1 MREYQSDKMLVELQY
16 LSAQIREL
24 DISIREQEEID
35 ERNGFEAFPING
47 DPLIQEQCVLCMER
61 EDLCNK
67 YIHTRLIEIHIFEL
81 PLAEEIEKVMQVLRD
96 NNYPFPSASPH
107 SVEYDDDLPF

>member
-1 MREYQSDKMLVELQY
+1 MREYRSDKMLVELQY

-24 DISIREQEEID
+24 DIIIREQEDMD
-35 ERNGFEAFPING
+35 ERNWAPMYPEG
-47 DPLIQEQCVLCMER
+47 DPAIQEQCALCTER
-61 EDLCNK
+61 EELCNK
-67 YIHTRLIEIHIFEL
+67 YIHTRLIEIHVFEL